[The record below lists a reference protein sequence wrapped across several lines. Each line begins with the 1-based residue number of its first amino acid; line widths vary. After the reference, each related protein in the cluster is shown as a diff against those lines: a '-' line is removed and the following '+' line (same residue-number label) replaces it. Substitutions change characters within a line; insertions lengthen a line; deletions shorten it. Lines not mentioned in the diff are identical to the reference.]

1 MKKITITIVAAIA
14 LVLSAF
20 TMINEW
26 IADEKT
32 ASVKWEVSAGNKT
45 GIFEKMA
52 AQIEFDKKN
61 LAAAQINAVLIV
73 NSIKGG
79 NDKLNEHLMSPDY
92 FDAEKFPKISF
103 VSTEVTAKD
112 TWFIA
117 KGKLN
122 MKDSTKVIE
131 FPFTF
136 TEEGAAKGVF
146 SGTMTVNCGDYG
158 VMKANPN
165 KPGMDKVVIYLNVPV
180 TK

>member
-1 MKKITITIVAAIA
+1 MKKIALMIVAAGA
-14 LVLSAF
+14 LVVSAF
-20 TMINEW
+20 TVITEW

-32 ASVKWEVSAGNKT
+32 ASVKWEVPAGNKS

-52 AQIEFDKKN
+52 AQIDFDKKN
-61 LAAAQINAVLIV
+61 LTTAKISAVLIV

-79 NDKLNEHLMSPDY
+79 NDKLNEHLLSPDY

-103 VSTEVTAKD
+103 VSTDVVAND
-112 TWFIA
+112 AGYIA
-117 KGKLN
+117 KGKLS

-136 TEEGAAKGVF
+136 AEEGASKGVF
-146 SGTMTVNCGDYG
+146 SGTMTINASDYG
-158 VMKANPN
+158 VMKANVN

-180 TK
+180 FK

>member
-1 MKKITITIVAAIA
+1 MKKTSLMIVAAGA

-20 TMINEW
+20 TVINEW

-32 ASVKWEVSAGNKT
+32 ASVKWEVPAGNKMGT
-45 GIFEKMA
+45 FDKMA
-52 AQIEFDKKN
+52 AQIDFDKKN
-61 LAAAQINAVLIV
+61 LAAAKINAVIMV
-73 NSIKGG
+73 NSVKAG
-79 NDKLNEHLMSPDY
+79 NDKLEAHLMSPDY

-112 TWFIA
+112 AGYIA

-136 TEEGAAKGVF
+136 TEEGTSKGVF
-146 SGTMTVNCGDYG
+146 SGTMTVNSADYG

-180 TK
+180 FK